1 MNRTESLA
9 SRIVEMEW
17 EMFRKAP
24 SIGGPA
30 PCQQDQTSF
39 EVARFC
45 QAMSW
50 SEAALASYLD
60 DLVKAEEQG
69 RNLVA
74 EKYAHMMKAT
84 SPGDYA
90 RVEHLLTAVDPESLA
105 LIDEIADIVL
115 AWGKELTVKYPC
127 LMQRGRPLYRLDA
140 APSETSLETYLR
152 GELTTYSLR
161 TLALYHENIL
171 RQQSENMNG
180 AEVVLDCTVKR
191 YGYNS
196 LADAEKQL
204 KAKPEG
210 HWNCY

>member
-1 MNRTESLA
+1 MNRTERLA
-9 SRIVEMEW
+9 SSIVEMEW

-30 PCQQDQTSF
+30 LCQQDQATF
-39 EVARFC
+39 ELSRFC

-50 SEAALASYLD
+50 SEAALERYLD

-84 SPGDYA
+84 SPDDYA
-90 RVEHLLTAVDPESLA
+90 RIEHLLPVVDPESLA
-105 LIDEIADIVL
+105 LIDKIADIVL

-127 LMQRGRPLYRLDA
+127 LMQRGRPLFRSEA
-140 APSETSLETYLR
+140 APSETSLETYFR
-152 GELTTYSLR
+152 GELATYSQR
-161 TLALYHENIL
+161 TLELYLENIL
-171 RQQSENMNG
+171 RQQSENLNG
-180 AEVVLDCTVKR
+180 AEIVLECTVKR

-196 LADAEKQL
+196 LADAEQKL
-204 KAKPEG
+204 EV
-210 HWNCY
+210 